1 MINPSDPTSLNK
13 NNEELSSDNN
23 KELENVV
30 STSQEQEEDNS
41 NKLENKASKTFLD
54 FVKKVENKEIEEI
67 NELNNTKEVGEL
79 ETEEEIDLE
88 ESEELE
94 SDDDSSEEEVEENNK
109 QKRNKKKKKGN
120 KPEEEINFIKENEKD
135 RIEINLIP
143 DNVSTIPVQI
153 NKMIRSGFIFGFA
166 ITIIFLIYL
175 SIYLYG
181 KSSEKKV
188 EDIRAE
194 NTKLEQQY
202 KSYKESLNDI
212 KSTKQNLDEIIKL
225 LDSHIYWTKFFNLLE
240 ENTIPEVFYYN
251 FTGDTSGQITLNA
264 ITDSYLSVS
273 RQMIAFKNAEN
284 FVDSISVNNA
294 SANKLKIKKE
304 ETSNNEIQEE
314 SGEEKI
320 QTEEQNIIAFSVF
333 LDLKDDVF
341 LKTSQKIID
350 KTITEK
356 IINTEEDLENDIN
369 VITEQSSVQDENN
382 EIQEQEDLYDLS
394 DEEINILL
402 EDENLDKI
410 ASQIEEELNQ
420 SQKED

>member
-13 NNEELSSDNN
+13 DKNELNEGNDEELKNTGDIS
-23 KELENVV
+23 V
-30 STSQEQEEDNS
+30 EDNS
-41 NKLENKASKTFLD
+41 NKLENKTSKTFLD
-54 FVKKVENKEIEEI
+54 FIKKVENKEVKDI
-67 NELNNTKEVGEL
+67 NELNDEKEI
-79 ETEEEIDLE
+79 EEEPEEIS
-88 ESEELE
+88 ESEEE
-94 SDDDSSEEEVEENNK
+94 NSEENY
-109 QKRNKKKKKGN
+109 NKKEKKKTQ
-120 KPEEEINFIKENEKD
+120 KKEKSEEEINFIKENEKD

-143 DNVSTIPVQI
+143 DNVSTIPIQI
-153 NKMIRSGFIFGFA
+153 NKMIKSGFIFGFS

-175 SIYLYG
+175 GIYLYG
-181 KSSEKKV
+181 QSSEKKV

-202 KSYKESLNDI
+202 KSYKESLEDI
-212 KSTKQNLDEIIKL
+212 KNTKQNLDEIIKL

-251 FTGDTSGQITLNA
+251 FTGDTSGQMTLNA

-314 SGEEKI
+314 ENEEKI

-333 LDLKDDVF
+333 LDLRDDVF
-341 LKTSQKIID
+341 LKTAESNIQED
-350 KTITEK
+350 KTIIENLTDEE
-356 IINTEEDLENDIN
+356 INSENEENDDTAGENDVLPVIN
-369 VITEQSSVQDENN
+369 EDDESN
-382 EIQEQEDLYDLS
+382 EENLYDLS
-394 DEEINILL
+394 DEEINNLL
-402 EDENLDKI
+402 EEENLNEI
-410 ASQIEEELNQ
+410 ASQIEQELNQ
-420 SQKED
+420 TQKED

>member
-13 NNEELSSDNN
+13 DKNELNESNNEELKNTGDISAA
-23 KELENVV
+23 
-30 STSQEQEEDNS
+30 DNS
-41 NKLENKASKTFLD
+41 NKLENKTSKTFLD
-54 FVKKVENKEIEEI
+54 FIKKVENKEVEDI
-67 NELNNTKEVGEL
+67 NELNDEKEIE
-79 ETEEEIDLE
+79 E
-88 ESEELE
+88 ESEEISE
-94 SDDDSSEEEVEENNK
+94 SEEEQSEENY
-109 QKRNKKKKKGN
+109 NKKEKKKN
-120 KPEEEINFIKENEKD
+120 QKKEKPEEEINFIKENEKD

-153 NKMIRSGFIFGFA
+153 NKMIKSGFIFGFS

-175 SIYLYG
+175 GIYLYG
-181 KSSEKKV
+181 QSSEKKV

-202 KSYKESLNDI
+202 KSYKESLEDI
-212 KSTKQNLDEIIKL
+212 KNTKQNLDEIIKL

-251 FTGDTSGQITLNA
+251 FTGDTSGQMTLNA

-314 SGEEKI
+314 ENEEKMA
-320 QTEEQNIIAFSVF
+320 TEEQSIIAFSVF
-333 LDLKDDVF
+333 LDLRDDVF
-341 LKTSQKIID
+341 LKTAES
-350 KTITEK
+350 
-356 IINTEEDLENDIN
+356 N
-369 VITEQSSVQDENN
+369 
-382 EIQEQEDLYDLS
+382 IQED
-394 DEEINILL
+394 
-402 EDENLDKI
+402 
-410 ASQIEEELNQ
+410 
-420 SQKED
+420 